1 MLKLRP
7 NCECCDRDLPP
18 QSRDALICTFEC
30 TFCSDCVETRFAGA
44 CPNCGGDLVR
54 RPIRPERLLEKYPA
68 SSERVRKPHPQC
80 AAA

>member
-1 MLKLRP
+1 MLDLRP
-7 NCECCDRDLPP
+7 CCECCGRDLHNGDPEA
-18 QSRDALICTFEC
+18 RICTYEC
-30 TFCSDCVETRFAGA
+30 TFCADCAERLGV

-68 SSERVRKPHPQC
+68 STERVRKPHPQC